1 VVDKTV
7 KGDYSVK
14 IKGFEV
20 CDETMHVQVVEGEA
34 LSLLTSKTGTWRS
47 MRPLLAEGVA
57 PCNYACPGRIRIR
70 EYLAL
75 LGEGKVKEA
84 ATLLME
90 DNPLAAITGRVC
102 PCFCEPDC
110 NRGEFDQPIA
120 IKSLERLL
128 GDYALKQGFARSDLP
143 AKKER
148 VAIIGSGPAGL
159 SAAYYLARLGYQ
171 VTIFE
176 ALPVAGGMLYWGVPE
191 YRLPNRI
198 VAEEI
203 EAIKSLGVEIKTNV
217 VIGQELALNAL
228 LAEGYDAVLVAVG
241 AWNDLKL
248 NIPGEE
254 DAEGVIPGIGF
265 LKRAN
270 AGKKVEVRDK
280 VCVIGGGN
288 TAIDSARMAS
298 RLRVGQVS
306 ILYRRSRA
314 EMPAVAEE
322 VEAALGEGIEIQFL
336 VAPTEIL
343 VKNGKANGI
352 RCLRMELGEPDDSG
366 RRRPIPIVGS
376 EFTVDADTVIAAI
389 GQAPDLAF
397 LEGSG
402 VEIARDGT
410 ISANPD
416 TLVTNIPKVFVAGD
430 AQTGP
435 ATVIQAVAT
444 GKRAALGI
452 DSWLTGG
459 KVSISP
465 EGEQVIK
472 YEDLN
477 VNYFEHEPR
486 QELEEAELEAL
497 KSAAIT
503 EALRCFH
510 CGSCNECNTCWF
522 LCPDG
527 VVLSRDGKVDFDYD
541 YCKGCGVC
549 AEECPRGAVTL
560 EEESKWQ

>member
-1 VVDKTV
+1 M
-7 KGDYSVK
+7 K
-14 IKGFEV
+14 IKGVDV

-47 MRPLLAEGVA
+47 VRPLLVEGIA
-57 PCNYACPGRIRIR
+57 PCSHACPAGIGIR
-70 EYLAL
+70 EYLTL
-75 LGEGKVKEA
+75 LGEGKIREA
-84 ATLLME
+84 AELLTE

-120 IKSLERLL
+120 IKSIERLL
-128 GDYALKQGFARSDLP
+128 GDYVLKQGFSYSGLP
-143 AKKER
+143 IKKER

-159 SAAYYLARLGYQ
+159 SAAYYLARYGYQ

-191 YRLPNRI
+191 YRLPNTI
-198 VAEEI
+198 VAKTI
-203 EAIKSLGVEIKTNV
+203 EAIKSLGVDIKTNV
-217 VIGQELALNAL
+217 AIGQELTLKAL

-248 NIPGEE
+248 NVSGE
-254 DAEGVIPGIGF
+254 DAEGVIPGVRF

-270 AGKKVEVRDK
+270 SGEKVKVGEK

-288 TAIDSARMAS
+288 TAIDSARVAA
-298 RLRVGQVS
+298 RLGAEHVG

-314 EMPAVAEE
+314 EMPAVFEE

-336 VAPTEIL
+336 AAPAGVV
-343 VKNGKANGI
+343 VKDGKVTSI

-366 RRRPIPIVGS
+366 RRKPIPISGS
-376 EFTVDADTVIAAI
+376 EFNVGTDTVIVAV
-389 GQAPDLAF
+389 GQAPDLS
-397 LEGSG
+397 LLGDS
-402 VEIARDGT
+402 EIEVARNGT

-416 TLVTNIPKVFVAGD
+416 TLATNISKVFVAGD
-430 AQTGP
+430 VQTGP
-435 ATVIQAVAT
+435 ATVIQAVAA
-444 GKRAALGI
+444 GKKAALGI
-452 DSWLTGG
+452 NSWLTG
-459 KVSISP
+459 SETLASP
-465 EGEQVIK
+465 EDERVVK

-486 QELEEAELEAL
+486 QELAGVELVAL
-497 KSAAIT
+497 KDAAIA
-503 EALRCFH
+503 EAKRCFH
-510 CGSCNECNTCWF
+510 CGRCNECNTCWF

-527 VVLSRDGKVDFDYD
+527 TILSKDGKVDFDYD
-541 YCKGCGVC
+541 YCKGCGIC
-549 AEECPRGAVTL
+549 AEECPRGAIIL

>member
-1 VVDKTV
+1 M
-7 KGDYSVK
+7 K
-14 IKGFEV
+14 IKGFDV

-34 LSLLTSKTGTWRS
+34 LSILTSKTGTWRS
-47 MRPLLAEGVA
+47 VRPLLAEGVA
-57 PCNYACPGRIRIR
+57 PCSHACPGTIRIR

-75 LGEGKVKEA
+75 LGEGKIKEA
-84 ATLLME
+84 AALLME

-128 GDYALKQGFARSDLP
+128 GDYAIKQGFSGSGLP
-143 AKKER
+143 ARKER

-159 SAAYYLARLGYQ
+159 SAAYYLARYGYQ

-176 ALPVAGGMLYWGVPE
+176 ALPTAGGMLHWGVPE
-191 YRLPNRI
+191 YRLPNKI

-217 VIGQELALNAL
+217 AVGQELTLDAL
-228 LAEGYDAVLVAVG
+228 LAEGYNAVLIAVG

-254 DAEGVIPGIGF
+254 AEGVIPGVKF

-270 AGKKVEVRDK
+270 SGEKVKVGDK
-280 VCVIGGGN
+280 VFVIGGGN
-288 TAIDSARMAS
+288 TAIDSARVAS
-298 RLRVGQVS
+298 RLGVKQVS

-322 VEAALGEGIEIQFL
+322 VEAALNEGIEIQFL

-343 VKNGKANGI
+343 VKDGRVNGI

-366 RRRPIPIVGS
+366 RRKPIPIAGS
-376 EFTVDADTVIAAI
+376 EFNVDADTVIAAI

-397 LEGSG
+397 LDGSG

-410 ISANPD
+410 ISANPE
-416 TLVTNIPKVFVAGD
+416 TLSTNVSKVFVAGD

-435 ATVIQAVAT
+435 ATVIEAVAA
-444 GKRAALGI
+444 GKKAASGI
-452 DSWLTGG
+452 HSRLTG
-459 KVSISP
+459 SEALMLP
-465 EGEQVIK
+465 EDECVIK

-486 QELEEAELEAL
+486 QELEGAEMETL
-497 KSAAIT
+497 KSAAIA
-503 EALRCFH
+503 EAQRCFY

-527 VVLSRDGKVDFDYD
+527 VILSKDGKVDFDYD
-541 YCKGCGVC
+541 YCKGCGIC

>member
-1 VVDKTV
+1 M
-7 KGDYSVK
+7 K
-14 IKGFEV
+14 IKGFDV

-34 LSLLTSKTGTWRS
+34 VSLLTSKTGTWRS
-47 MRPLLAEGVA
+47 VRPLLAEGVA

-75 LGEGKVKEA
+75 LEEGKVKEA
-84 ATLLME
+84 AMLLME

-102 PCFCEPDC
+102 PCFCEPEC

-120 IKSLERLL
+120 LKSLERLL
-128 GDYALKQGFARSDLP
+128 GDYALKQRFSRSGLP
-143 AKKER
+143 IKKER

-159 SAAYYLARLGYQ
+159 SAAYFLTNYGYQ

-176 ALPVAGGMLYWGVPE
+176 ALPVAGGMLHWGVPE
-191 YRLPNRI
+191 YRLSNKI

-217 VIGQELALNAL
+217 VIGQELTLNGL
-228 LAEGYDAVLVAVG
+228 LTESYDAVLIAVG
-241 AWNDLKL
+241 AWNDLKQ

-254 DAEGVIPGIGF
+254 VEGVMPGIGF

-270 AGKKVEVRDK
+270 AGEKVKVGDE

-288 TAIDSARMAS
+288 TAVDSARVAS
-298 RLRVGQVS
+298 RLGAKHVS

-343 VKNGKANGI
+343 VKNGKLNGI
-352 RCLRMELGEPDDSG
+352 RCHRMELGEPDDSG

-397 LEGSG
+397 LDGSG
-402 VEIARDGT
+402 VEIARDET

-416 TLVTNIPKVFVAGD
+416 TLATNIPKVFVAGD

-452 DSWLTGG
+452 NSWLTGS
-459 KVSISP
+459 KVSVSP
-465 EGEQVIK
+465 EDKHVIK

-497 KSAAIT
+497 KSAAIN

-522 LCPDG
+522 MCPDG
-527 VVLSRDGKVDFDYD
+527 VVLSKDGKVDFDYD

>member
-1 VVDKTV
+1 
-7 KGDYSVK
+7 VK
-14 IKGFEV
+14 IKGFDV

-34 LSLLTSKTGTWRS
+34 VSILTSKTGTWRS
-47 MRPLLAEGVA
+47 VRPLLVEGIA
-57 PCNYACPGRIRIR
+57 PCSHACPGTVRIR

-75 LGEGKVKEA
+75 LEEGKIKEA
-84 ATLLME
+84 VALLTE

-102 PCFCEPDC
+102 PCFCEPNC

-128 GDYALKQGFARSDLP
+128 GDYALEQGFSRSDLP
-143 AKKER
+143 TKKER

-159 SAAYYLARLGYQ
+159 SAAYYLARYGYQ

-191 YRLPNRI
+191 YRLPNKI

-217 VIGQELALNAL
+217 AIGQELTLNAL

-248 NIPGEE
+248 NIPGE
-254 DAEGVIPGIGF
+254 DAEGVIPGVRF
-265 LKRAN
+265 LKQAN
-270 AGKKVEVRDK
+270 SGDEVKIGDR

-288 TAIDSARMAS
+288 TAIDSARMAG
-298 RLRVGQVS
+298 RLGAGQVS

-336 VAPTEIL
+336 VAPTEIF
-343 VKNGKANGI
+343 VKDGKVNGI

-366 RRRPIPIVGS
+366 RRKPIPIAGS
-376 EFTVDADTVIAAI
+376 EFNVDSDTVIAAI
-389 GQAPDLAF
+389 GQAPELSF
-397 LEGSG
+397 LDGSG

-416 TLVTNIPKVFVAGD
+416 SLATNVPKVFVAGD

-435 ATVIQAVAT
+435 ATVIQAIAA
-444 GKRAALGI
+444 GKKAALGI
-452 DSWLTGG
+452 NSWLTGSETL
-459 KVSISP
+459 VSP
-465 EGEQVIK
+465 EGEQVVK

-486 QELEEAELEAL
+486 QELEGAELEAL

-527 VVLSRDGKVDFDYD
+527 VILSKDGEVDFDYD
-541 YCKGCGVC
+541 YCKGCGICV
-549 AEECPRGAVTL
+549 EECPRGAITL
-560 EEESKWQ
+560 EEESKWL

>member
-1 VVDKTV
+1 
-7 KGDYSVK
+7 VK
-14 IKGFEV
+14 IKGVDV

-47 MRPLLAEGVA
+47 MRPVLMEYIA
-57 PCNYACPGRIRIR
+57 PCRHACPGKIRIR

-75 LGEGKVKEA
+75 LGEGKVVEA
-84 ATLLME
+84 AELLME

-110 NRGEFDQPIA
+110 NRGEFDQPVA
-120 IKSLERLL
+120 IKSIERLL
-128 GDYALKQGFARSDLP
+128 GDYVLKQGFSYSGLSI
-143 AKKER
+143 KKER

-159 SAAYYLARLGYQ
+159 SAAYYLARYGYQ

-191 YRLPNRI
+191 YRLPNTI
-198 VAEEI
+198 VAKTI
-203 EAIKSLGVEIKTNV
+203 EAIKSLGVDIKTNV
-217 VIGQELALNAL
+217 AIGQELTLKAL

-248 NIPGEE
+248 NVPGE
-254 DAEGVIPGIGF
+254 DAEGVIPGVRF

-270 AGKKVEVRDK
+270 SGEKVKVGEK

-288 TAIDSARMAS
+288 TAIDSARMAC
-298 RLRVGQVS
+298 LGAKQVS
-306 ILYRRSRA
+306 ILYRRSRV

-322 VEAALGEGIEIQFL
+322 VESALNEGIEIQFL
-336 VAPTEIL
+336 VTPIEVMARDGK
-343 VKNGKANGI
+343 VKGI

-366 RRRPIPIVGS
+366 RRKPIPIAGS
-376 EFTVDADTVIAAI
+376 EFNVDADTVIAAI

-397 LEGSG
+397 LDGSG

-416 TLVTNIPKVFVAGD
+416 TMATNLPKVFVAGD
-430 AQTGP
+430 VQTGP
-435 ATVIQAVAT
+435 ATVIQAVAA
-444 GKRAALGI
+444 GKKAALGI
-452 DSWLTGG
+452 NSWLTGG
-459 KVSISP
+459 GTLVSL
-465 EGEQVIK
+465 EDERVVR

-486 QELEEAELEAL
+486 QELAGVELVAL
-497 KSAAIT
+497 KDAAIA
-503 EALRCFH
+503 EAKRCFH
-510 CGSCNECNTCWF
+510 CGRCNECNICWF

-527 VVLSRDGKVDFDYD
+527 TILSKDGKVDFDYD
-541 YCKGCGVC
+541 YCKGCGIC
-549 AEECPRGAVTL
+549 AEECPRGAIIL

>member
-1 VVDKTV
+1 
-7 KGDYSVK
+7 
-14 IKGFEV
+14 
-20 CDETMHVQVVEGEA
+20 M
-34 LSLLTSKTGTWRS
+34 
-47 MRPLLAEGVA
+47 
-57 PCNYACPGRIRIR
+57 IRIR

-75 LGEGKVKEA
+75 LGEGKIKEA
-84 ATLLME
+84 AALLME

-128 GDYALKQGFARSDLP
+128 GDYAIKQGFSRSDLP
-143 AKKER
+143 VKKER

-159 SAAYYLARLGYQ
+159 SAAYYLARYGYQ
-171 VTIFE
+171 VTLFE
-176 ALPVAGGMLYWGVPE
+176 ELPVAGGMLYWGVPE
-191 YRLPNRI
+191 YRLPNKI

-203 EAIKSLGVEIKTNV
+203 EAIKSLGVEIKTSV
-217 VIGQELALNAL
+217 TIGQELTLNTL
-228 LAEGYDAVLVAVG
+228 LAEGYDAVLIAVG

-254 DAEGVIPGIGF
+254 TEGVIPGVKF

-270 AGKKVEVRDK
+270 SGEKVKVGDR

-288 TAIDSARMAS
+288 TAIDSARVAS
-298 RLRVGQVS
+298 RLGVKQVS

-322 VEAALGEGIEIQFL
+322 VEAALNEGIAIQFL

-343 VKNGKANGI
+343 VKDGKINGI

-366 RRRPIPIVGS
+366 RRKPIPIAGS
-376 EFTVDADTVIAAI
+376 EFNVETDTVIAAI

-397 LEGSG
+397 LDGSG

-410 ISANPD
+410 ISANPE
-416 TLVTNIPKVFVAGD
+416 TLSTNVPKLFVAGD

-452 DSWLTGG
+452 HSWLTGSEAL
-459 KVSISP
+459 VSP
-465 EGEQVIK
+465 EGERVIK

-486 QELEEAELEAL
+486 QELEGVEIEAL
-497 KSAAIT
+497 KNAAIA

-510 CGSCNECNTCWF
+510 CGSCNDCNTCWF
-522 LCPDG
+522 MCPDG
-527 VVLSRDGKVDFDYD
+527 VILSKDGKVDFDYD
-541 YCKGCGVC
+541 YCKGCGIC

>member
-1 VVDKTV
+1 M
-7 KGDYSVK
+7 K
-14 IKGFEV
+14 IKGFDV

-34 LSLLTSKTGTWRS
+34 VSILTSKTGTWRS
-47 MRPLLAEGVA
+47 MRPLLTEGVA
-57 PCNYACPGRIRIR
+57 PCSQACPGRIRIR

-75 LGEGKVKEA
+75 LGERKVQEA
-84 ATLLME
+84 AALLME

-128 GDYALKQGFARSDLP
+128 GDYALKQGFSRSDLP

-159 SAAYYLARLGYQ
+159 SAAYYLARHGYQ

-191 YRLPNRI
+191 YRLPNRL
-198 VAEEI
+198 VTEEI

-217 VIGQELALNAL
+217 TIGRELTLNTL
-228 LAEGYDAVLVAVG
+228 LAEGYDALLVAVG

-254 DAEGVIPGIGF
+254 AEGVIPGVKF
-265 LKRAN
+265 LKQAN
-270 AGKKVEVRDK
+270 SGTEVKVGSR

-288 TAIDSARMAS
+288 TAIDSARVAA
-298 RLRVGQVS
+298 RLGAEQVS

-343 VKNGKANGI
+343 VKHGKVDGI

-366 RRRPIPIVGS
+366 RRRPIPIAGS
-376 EFTVDADTVIAAI
+376 EFNVDADTVIAAI
-389 GQAPDLAF
+389 GQAPDLTF
-397 LEGSG
+397 LDGSG
-402 VEIARDGT
+402 IETARDGT
-410 ISANPD
+410 ILANPD
-416 TLVTNIPKVFVAGD
+416 TMVTSLPKVFVAGD

-435 ATVIQAVAT
+435 ATVIQAIAT
-444 GKRAALGI
+444 GKKAALGI
-452 DSWLTGG
+452 IAWLGG
-459 KVSISP
+459 GEALVSP
-465 EGEQVIK
+465 EGERVIK

-477 VNYFEHEPR
+477 VSYFEHEPR
-486 QELEEAELEAL
+486 QELERAELEAL
-497 KSAAIT
+497 EKAAIT

-522 LCPDG
+522 LCPDAAI
-527 VVLSRDGKVDFDYD
+527 LSKDERVDFDYD

-549 AEECPRGAVTL
+549 AEECPRGAIIL
-560 EEESKWQ
+560 EEESKWL

>member
-1 VVDKTV
+1 
-7 KGDYSVK
+7 VK
-14 IKGFEV
+14 IKGFDV

-34 LSLLTSKTGTWRS
+34 LSILTSKTGTWRS
-47 MRPLLAEGVA
+47 VRPLLVEGIA
-57 PCNYACPGRIRIR
+57 PCSHACPAGIGIR

-75 LGEGKVKEA
+75 LGEGKIREA
-84 ATLLME
+84 AELLTE

-120 IKSLERLL
+120 IKSIERLL
-128 GDYALKQGFARSDLP
+128 GDYVLKQGFSHSGLP
-143 AKKER
+143 IKKER

-159 SAAYYLARLGYQ
+159 SAAYYLARYGYQ

-191 YRLPNRI
+191 YRLPNTI
-198 VAEEI
+198 VAKTI
-203 EAIKSLGVEIKTNV
+203 EAIKSLGVDIKNKV
-217 VIGQELALNAL
+217 AIGQELTLKAF

-248 NIPGEE
+248 NVPGE
-254 DAEGVIPGIGF
+254 DAEGVIPGVRF
-265 LKRAN
+265 LKRVN
-270 AGKKVEVRDK
+270 SGGKVKVGEK

-288 TAIDSARMAS
+288 TAIDSARVAT
-298 RLRVGQVS
+298 RLGAEHVG

-314 EMPAVAEE
+314 EMPAVSEE

-336 VAPTEIL
+336 VSPIELIAGDGK
-343 VKNGKANGI
+343 VKGI

-366 RRRPIPIVGS
+366 RRKPIPIAGS
-376 EFTVDADTVIAAI
+376 EFDVDADTVIAAI
-389 GQAPDLAF
+389 GQAPDLS
-397 LEGSG
+397 LLGDS
-402 VEIARDGT
+402 EIEVARNGT

-416 TLVTNIPKVFVAGD
+416 TLATNIPKVFVAGD
-430 AQTGP
+430 VQTGP
-435 ATVIQAVAT
+435 ATVIQAVAA
-444 GKRAALGI
+444 GKKAALGI
-452 DSWLTGG
+452 NSWLTG
-459 KVSISP
+459 SETLASP
-465 EGEQVIK
+465 EDERVVK
-472 YEDLN
+472 YKDLN

-486 QELEEAELEAL
+486 QELAGVELETL
-497 KSAAIT
+497 KDAAIA
-503 EALRCFH
+503 EAKRCFH

-527 VVLSRDGKVDFDYD
+527 TILSKDGKVDFDYD
-541 YCKGCGVC
+541 YCKGCGICV
-549 AEECPRGAVTL
+549 EECPRGAIIL

>member
-1 VVDKTV
+1 
-7 KGDYSVK
+7 VK
-14 IKGFEV
+14 IKGFDV

-34 LSLLTSKTGTWRS
+34 VSILTSKTGTWRS
-47 MRPLLAEGVA
+47 VRPLLVEGIA
-57 PCNYACPGRIRIR
+57 PCSHACPGTVRIR

-75 LGEGKVKEA
+75 LEEGKIQEA
-84 ATLLME
+84 VALLTE

-102 PCFCEPDC
+102 PCFCEPNC

-128 GDYALKQGFARSDLP
+128 GDYALEQGFSRSDLP
-143 AKKER
+143 TKKER

-159 SAAYYLARLGYQ
+159 SAAYYLARYGYQ

-191 YRLPNRI
+191 YRLPNKI

-217 VIGQELALNAL
+217 AIGQELTLNAL

-248 NIPGEE
+248 NIPGE
-254 DAEGVIPGIGF
+254 DAEGVIPGVRF
-265 LKRAN
+265 LKQAN
-270 AGKKVEVRDK
+270 SGDEVKIGDR

-288 TAIDSARMAS
+288 TAIDSARMAG
-298 RLRVGQVS
+298 RLGAGQVS

-336 VAPTEIL
+336 VAPTEIF
-343 VKNGKANGI
+343 VKDGKVNGI

-366 RRRPIPIVGS
+366 RRKPIPIAGS
-376 EFTVDADTVIAAI
+376 EFNVDSDTVIAAI
-389 GQAPDLAF
+389 GQAPELSF
-397 LEGSG
+397 LDGSG

-416 TLVTNIPKVFVAGD
+416 SLATNVPKVFVAGD

-435 ATVIQAVAT
+435 ATVIQAIAA
-444 GKRAALGI
+444 GKKAALGI
-452 DSWLTGG
+452 NSWLTGSETL
-459 KVSISP
+459 VSP
-465 EGEQVIK
+465 EGEQVVK

-486 QELEEAELEAL
+486 QELEGAELEAL

-527 VVLSRDGKVDFDYD
+527 VILSKDGEVDFDYD
-541 YCKGCGVC
+541 YCKGCGICV
-549 AEECPRGAVTL
+549 EECPRGAITL
-560 EEESKWQ
+560 EEESKWL

>member
-1 VVDKTV
+1 M
-7 KGDYSVK
+7 K
-14 IKGFEV
+14 IKGFDV

-34 LSLLTSKTGTWRS
+34 LSILTSKTGTWRS
-47 MRPLLAEGVA
+47 VRPLLAEGVA
-57 PCNYACPGRIRIR
+57 PCSHACPGTIRIR

-75 LGEGKVKEA
+75 LGEGKIKEA
-84 ATLLME
+84 AALLME

-128 GDYALKQGFARSDLP
+128 GDYAIKQGFSGSDLP
-143 AKKER
+143 ARKER

-159 SAAYYLARLGYQ
+159 SAAYYLARYGYQ

-176 ALPVAGGMLYWGVPE
+176 ALPMAGGMLHWGVPE
-191 YRLPNRI
+191 YRLPNKI

-217 VIGQELALNAL
+217 TVGQELTLDAL
-228 LAEGYDAVLVAVG
+228 LAEGYNAVLVAVG

-254 DAEGVIPGIGF
+254 AEGVIPGVRF

-270 AGKKVEVRDK
+270 SGEKVKVGDK
-280 VCVIGGGN
+280 VFVIGGGN
-288 TAIDSARMAS
+288 TAIDSARVAS
-298 RLRVGQVS
+298 RLGVKQVS

-322 VEAALGEGIEIQFL
+322 VEAALNESIEIQFL

-343 VKNGKANGI
+343 VKDGRVNGI

-366 RRRPIPIVGS
+366 RRKPIPIAGS
-376 EFTVDADTVIAAI
+376 EFNVDADTVIAAI

-397 LEGSG
+397 LDGSG

-410 ISANPD
+410 ISANPE
-416 TLVTNIPKVFVAGD
+416 TLSTNVSKVFVAGD

-435 ATVIQAVAT
+435 ATVIEAVAA
-444 GKRAALGI
+444 GKKAASGI
-452 DSWLTGG
+452 HSWLTGG
-459 KVSISP
+459 EALVSP
-465 EGEQVIK
+465 EDECVIK

-486 QELEEAELEAL
+486 QELEGAEMETL
-497 KSAAIT
+497 KSAAIA
-503 EALRCFH
+503 EAQRCFY

-527 VVLSRDGKVDFDYD
+527 VILSKDGKVDFDYD
-541 YCKGCGVC
+541 YCKGCGIC

>member
-1 VVDKTV
+1 M
-7 KGDYSVK
+7 K
-14 IKGFEV
+14 IKGFDV

-34 LSLLTSKTGTWRS
+34 LSILTSKTGTWRS
-47 MRPLLAEGVA
+47 VRPLLAEGVA
-57 PCNYACPGRIRIR
+57 PCSHACPGTIRIR

-75 LGEGKVKEA
+75 LGEGKIKEA
-84 ATLLME
+84 AALLME

-128 GDYALKQGFARSDLP
+128 GDYAIKQGFSGSDLP
-143 AKKER
+143 ARKER

-159 SAAYYLARLGYQ
+159 SAAYYLARYGYQ

-176 ALPVAGGMLYWGVPE
+176 ALPMAGGMLHWGVPE
-191 YRLPNRI
+191 YRLPNKI

-217 VIGQELALNAL
+217 AVGQELTLDAL
-228 LAEGYDAVLVAVG
+228 LAEGYNAVLIAVG

-254 DAEGVIPGIGF
+254 AEGVIPGVRF

-270 AGKKVEVRDK
+270 SGEKVKVGDK
-280 VCVIGGGN
+280 VFVIGGGN
-288 TAIDSARMAS
+288 TAIDSARVAS
-298 RLRVGQVS
+298 RLGVKQVS

-322 VEAALGEGIEIQFL
+322 VEAALNEGIEIQFL

-343 VKNGKANGI
+343 VKDGRVNGI

-366 RRRPIPIVGS
+366 RRKPIPIAGS
-376 EFTVDADTVIAAI
+376 EFNVDADTVIAAI

-397 LEGSG
+397 LDGSG

-410 ISANPD
+410 ISANPE
-416 TLVTNIPKVFVAGD
+416 TLSTNVSKVFVAGD

-435 ATVIQAVAT
+435 ATVIEAVAA
-444 GKRAALGI
+444 GKKAASGI
-452 DSWLTGG
+452 HSRLTGG
-459 KVSISP
+459 EALVSP
-465 EGEQVIK
+465 EGECVIK

-486 QELEEAELEAL
+486 QELEGAEMETL
-497 KSAAIT
+497 KSAAIA
-503 EALRCFH
+503 EAQRCFY

-527 VVLSRDGKVDFDYD
+527 VILSKDGKVDFDYD
-541 YCKGCGVC
+541 YCKGCGIC

>member
-1 VVDKTV
+1 
-7 KGDYSVK
+7 VK
-14 IKGFEV
+14 IKGIDV

-47 MRPLLAEGVA
+47 ARPVLIEGLA
-57 PCNYACPGRIRIR
+57 PCSHACPGKIGIR

-75 LGEGKVKEA
+75 LGEGKIREA
-84 ATLLME
+84 AELLTE

-120 IKSLERLL
+120 IKSIERLL
-128 GDYALKQGFARSDLP
+128 GDYAIKQGFSRSGLP
-143 AKKER
+143 IKKER

-159 SAAYYLARLGYQ
+159 SAAYYLARYGYQ

-191 YRLPNRI
+191 YRLPNKI

-203 EAIKSLGVEIKTNV
+203 EAIKSLGVEIKTKV
-217 VIGQELALNAL
+217 AIGQELTLKAF

-248 NIPGEE
+248 NVPGE
-254 DAEGVIPGIGF
+254 DAEGVIPGVRF
-265 LKRAN
+265 LKRVN
-270 AGKKVEVRDK
+270 SGGKVKVGEK

-288 TAIDSARMAS
+288 TAIDSARVAT
-298 RLRVGQVS
+298 RLGAEHVG

-314 EMPAVAEE
+314 EMPAVSEE

-336 VAPTEIL
+336 VSPIELIAGDGK
-343 VKNGKANGI
+343 VKGI

-366 RRRPIPIVGS
+366 RRKPIPIAGS
-376 EFTVDADTVIAAI
+376 EFDVDADTVIAAI
-389 GQAPDLAF
+389 GQAPDLS
-397 LEGSG
+397 LLGDS
-402 VEIARDGT
+402 EIEVARNGT

-416 TLVTNIPKVFVAGD
+416 TLATNIPKVFVAGD
-430 AQTGP
+430 VQTGP
-435 ATVIQAVAT
+435 ATVIQAVAA
-444 GKRAALGI
+444 GKKAALGI
-452 DSWLTGG
+452 NSWLTG
-459 KVSISP
+459 SETLASP
-465 EGEQVIK
+465 EDERVVK
-472 YEDLN
+472 YKDLN

-486 QELEEAELEAL
+486 QELAGVELETL
-497 KSAAIT
+497 KDAAIA
-503 EALRCFH
+503 EAKRCFH

-527 VVLSRDGKVDFDYD
+527 TILSKDGKVDFDYD
-541 YCKGCGVC
+541 YCKGCGICV
-549 AEECPRGAVTL
+549 EECPRGAIIL

>member
-1 VVDKTV
+1 
-7 KGDYSVK
+7 VK
-14 IKGFEV
+14 IKGIDV

-47 MRPLLAEGVA
+47 ARPVLIEGLA
-57 PCNYACPGRIRIR
+57 PCSHACPVKIGIR

-75 LGEGKVKEA
+75 LGEGKIREA
-84 ATLLME
+84 AELLTE

-120 IKSLERLL
+120 IKSIERLL
-128 GDYALKQGFARSDLP
+128 GDYAIKQGFSRSGLP
-143 AKKER
+143 IKKER

-159 SAAYYLARLGYQ
+159 SAAYYLARYGYQ

-191 YRLPNRI
+191 YRLPNKI

-203 EAIKSLGVEIKTNV
+203 EAIKSLGVEIKTKV
-217 VIGQELALNAL
+217 AIGQELTLKAF

-248 NIPGEE
+248 NVPGE
-254 DAEGVIPGIGF
+254 DAEGVIPGVRF
-265 LKRAN
+265 LKRVN
-270 AGKKVEVRDK
+270 SGGKVKVGEK

-288 TAIDSARMAS
+288 TAIDSARVAT
-298 RLRVGQVS
+298 RLGAEHVG

-314 EMPAVAEE
+314 EMPAVSEE

-336 VAPTEIL
+336 VSPIELIAGDGK
-343 VKNGKANGI
+343 VKGI

-366 RRRPIPIVGS
+366 RRKPIPIAGS
-376 EFTVDADTVIAAI
+376 EFDVDADTVIAAI
-389 GQAPDLAF
+389 GQAPDLS
-397 LEGSG
+397 LLGDS
-402 VEIARDGT
+402 EIEVARNGT

-416 TLVTNIPKVFVAGD
+416 TLATNIPKVFVAGD
-430 AQTGP
+430 VQTGP
-435 ATVIQAVAT
+435 ATVIQAVAA
-444 GKRAALGI
+444 GKKAALGI
-452 DSWLTGG
+452 NSWLTG
-459 KVSISP
+459 SETLASP
-465 EGEQVIK
+465 EDERVVK
-472 YEDLN
+472 YKDLN

-486 QELEEAELEAL
+486 QELAGVELETL
-497 KSAAIT
+497 KDAAIA
-503 EALRCFH
+503 EAKRCFH

-527 VVLSRDGKVDFDYD
+527 TILSKDGKVDFDYD
-541 YCKGCGVC
+541 YCKGCGICV
-549 AEECPRGAVTL
+549 EECPRGAIIL